1 VGRVLCLRARRSLNE
16 SSNHRLRSERRAIGR
31 SVRSKPITS
40 AKYAAN
46 PARGERVAAQ
56 KRKRERGGGGAGDT
70 SRMQKALCAIRRRS
84 IGASLDPTSDP
95 V

>member
-31 SVRSKPITS
+31 SVRSKPIRS

-56 KRKRERGGGGAGDT
+56 KRKREREWRERETHLGCKRLLRD
-70 SRMQKALCAIRRRS
+70 KEEEYRS
-84 IGASLDPTSDP
+84 KP
-95 V
+95 